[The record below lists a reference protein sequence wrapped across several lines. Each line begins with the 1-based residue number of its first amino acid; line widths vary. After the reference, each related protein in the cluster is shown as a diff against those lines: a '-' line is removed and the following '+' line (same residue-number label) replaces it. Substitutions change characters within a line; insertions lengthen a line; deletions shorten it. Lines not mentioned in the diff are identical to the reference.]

1 MTFIRNLEPHE
12 FDAAMTLG
20 EFAFQYR
27 VPADERNA
35 RIEMMKKHQQW
46 GAFVDGV
53 LAAKYTLLDFE
64 TWIHGVKFAMGGIAG
79 VATWPDYRR
88 QGLVSKLLAH
98 SLETMRANG
107 QTVSFLHPFSF
118 PFYRKFGWEY
128 YTDLKKYDIPFAAL
142 PPAPP
147 ETARVRRVAN
157 EGALLDAV
165 YSAYASRYS
174 GTLVRTEEW
183 WRNRIYFG
191 SHQTTAV
198 YEDESGAIR
207 GFVRYEVKDRTL
219 TAGELVAL
227 DEEARRALLGYL
239 RNHDSMAETL
249 KVTAPADDPLA
260 FLLPD
265 PRVKMELVPYFMA
278 RVVDA
283 AAFVAAYPF
292 VAGAPA
298 TIPLRVRDPHAPW
311 NDGAFALAVDD
322 AGRGTLAPAP
332 EGADS
337 GGALGCGI
345 AALAAMLIGA
355 RRPAFLHAAGMLEG
369 PAGAV
374 EALERVLPARQTYL
388 ADFF

>member
-1 MTFIRNLEPHE
+1 MTLIRNLEPHE
-12 FDAAMTLG
+12 LDASMTLS

-27 VPADERNA
+27 VPTDEREA
-35 RIEMMKKHQQW
+35 RLAAMKPHQQW

-64 TWIHGVKFAMGGIAG
+64 TWIHGVKFAMGGLAG

-88 QGLVSKLLAH
+88 QGLVAKLLVH

-128 YTDLKKYDIPFAAL
+128 YTDTKKYDIPVAKL

-147 ETARVRRVAN
+147 ETSRVRRVAN
-157 EGALLDAV
+157 DGALLDPTYA
-165 YSAYASRYS
+165 AYASRYS
-174 GTLVRTEEW
+174 GTLVRSEEW
-183 WRNRIYFG
+183 WRERIFHR
-191 SHQTTAV
+191 SQETTAA
-198 YEDESGAIR
+198 YTDASGTMQ
-207 GFVRYEVKDRTL
+207 GYVCYEVKDRTL
-219 TAGELVAL
+219 AVSELVAL
-227 DEEARRALLGYL
+227 SEEARRALFGYL

-249 KVTAPADDPLA
+249 TLSAPADDPLA

-265 PRVKMELVPYFMA
+265 PRVKQELVPYFMA

-283 AAFVAAYPF
+283 AAFVAAMPF
-292 VAGAPA
+292 VAGAGA
-298 TIPLRVRDPHAPW
+298 TVRLRVSDAHAPW
-311 NDGAFALAVDD
+311 NDGAWTLAVDD
-322 AGRGTLAPAP
+322 AGRGTLAPD
-332 EGADS
+332 ESGAAD
-337 GGALGCGI
+337 GGALQCGI
-345 AALAAMLIGA
+345 AAFTAMTIGA
-355 RRPAFLHAAGMLEG
+355 RRPGFLHAAGLLQG
-369 PAGAV
+369 PADAV